1 MKDLFRP
8 FARAAETKRASTPG
22 TGLGLAIVKSLIELH
37 KGAIAME
44 SRVGSGTTVTV
55 TLPIERVKAA
65 EAQAAA

>member
-1 MKDLFRP
+1 
-8 FARAAETKRASTPG
+8 
-22 TGLGLAIVKSLIELH
+22 
-37 KGAIAME
+37 ME